1 MEKERDEL
9 KGQLQETERK
19 LHERTCR
26 VVELEHNLE
35 EVATDS
41 LKFPLFLNLCLI
53 ILQLMPIKVG
63 NARNEEMK

>member
-19 LHERTCR
+19 LHEKTCR

-41 LKFPLFLNLCLI
+41 LKFPLFFNLCL
-53 ILQLMPIKVG
+53 LKL
-63 NARNEEMK
+63 EMLGMKG

>member
-19 LHERTCR
+19 LHEKTCR

-41 LKFPLFLNLCLI
+41 IVSI
-53 ILQLMPIKVG
+53 IG
-63 NARNEEMK
+63 NARNEGMN

>member
-1 MEKERDEL
+1 M

-19 LHERTCR
+19 LHEKTCR

-41 LKFPLFLNLCLI
+41 WKFPLFFNLCLI
-53 ILQLMPIKVG
+53 SLQLMSIKVG
-63 NARNEEMK
+63 NARNEGMN